1 MNLVRGIKDA
11 ANAFVRGFT
20 NNGLTRGINGWVV
33 NGTIYGQF
41 HRMEQYITDA
51 YQKNADVYSIISF
64 IASKVA
70 LAPFSLYEVKD
81 QKTFRKYKA
90 LTTNATKESLRMAD
104 SLKVKALEE
113 VEGKHQLLEMLNGN
127 PNENMDGS
135 EFKYA
140 CSVYRLL
147 TGNTYIYGFG
157 PDTDAKVKKFIELHI
172 LPSQYTHPV
181 SGGEYQPVRGYK
193 LDYRPDAEIPKS
205 DVAHYRY
212 FNPDF
217 SVQGNPHIV
226 GQSPLQAASNAILS
240 SNSGYDAETK
250 AFQNGGM
257 VGVLYED
264 GNGSMTEPQRKGL
277 QDHIDQKMTGSGN
290 FKQIVAASSK
300 LGWIQIG
307 SSPIDLGILEGR
319 QGNLRTFCNIFHV
332 NSAIFND
339 PENKTY
345 NNMVEARKAAITDA
359 VLPELTALRD
369 ALNKWLIPGW
379 SLADKKEYFLDFDT
393 SVYAEL
399 QDDMKSLAEWLE
411 RAWWIDPNEKR
422 SQMNYDKKGPEFDE
436 CFIPAGI
443 LPLSQSNTVDF
454 EKAFDNVGDLDY
466 KD

>member
-1 MNLVRGIKDA
+1 MNLVRGIKS
-11 ANAFVRGFT
+11 AFSAFYRGIT
-20 NNGLTRGINGWVV
+20 NNAMTRAVNSWVV

-41 HRMEQYITDA
+41 TCMEEYITDA
-51 YQKNADVYSIISF
+51 YQKNADVYSIVSF

-70 LAPFSLYEVKD
+70 LAPFNLYEVKNE
-81 QKTFRKYKA
+81 KEFRKYKA
-90 LTTNATKESLRMAD
+90 LTTNPTQESLSKAKT
-104 SLKVKALEE
+104 LQIKALEE
-113 VEGKHQLLEMLNGN
+113 IGGDHPLLTILNTS

-140 CSVYRLL
+140 CAVYRLL

-157 PDTDAKVKKFIELHI
+157 PETEDPVKKFIELHI
-172 LPSQYTHPV
+172 LPSQHTSPV

-193 LDYRPDAEIPKS
+193 LSYRPGEEIPKAN
-205 DVAHYRY
+205 VAHYRY

-217 SVQGNPHIV
+217 DNGANPHII
-226 GQSPLQAASNAILS
+226 GQSPVQAASNALLA
-240 SNSGYDAETK
+240 SNSGYEAEAR

-264 GNGSMTEPQRKGL
+264 GNTSMTDTQRIEMQK
-277 QDHIDQKMTGSGN
+277 HIDQKMAGSSN
-290 FKQIVAASSK
+290 FKQIIAASSK

-307 SSPIDLGILEGR
+307 TSPIDLGILEGR

-369 ALNKWLIPGW
+369 ALNKWLVPGW
-379 SLADKKEYFLDFDT
+379 SKADNKRYFLDFDT

-399 QDDMKSLAEWLE
+399 QDDMKALAEWLE
-411 RAWWIDPNEKR
+411 KAWWIDPNEKR
-422 SQMNYDKKGPEFDE
+422 AQMNYDAKGPAFDE

-443 LPLSQSNTVDF
+443 MPISQTVAPDF
-454 EKAFDNVGDLDY
+454 EKSFDKVGDVDF
-466 KD
+466 